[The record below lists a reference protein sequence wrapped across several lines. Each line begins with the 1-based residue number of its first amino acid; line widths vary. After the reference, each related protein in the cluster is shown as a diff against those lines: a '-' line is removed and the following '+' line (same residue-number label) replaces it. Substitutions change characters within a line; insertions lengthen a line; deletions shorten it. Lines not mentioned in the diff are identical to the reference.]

1 MSAQIESL
9 RKDKEILSISLKD
22 MDMLPVKLKT
32 TQESLCKT
40 KDLLKVLKE
49 ELKEKTE
56 ERNYLSKTV
65 RDLAST
71 NGELK
76 EKLEVQTTVKEA
88 ELALIRKQLDDKNK
102 EFYDLKVAN
111 TAQEMGL
118 RDALFKIKD
127 LESSLKNEAAF
138 HQSIARRNDQL
149 QQEIIILQDRNKSDF
164 TSLKKSLD
172 DAIGREIVE
181 RGMCNGNPSARSA
194 EKIDNKT
201 AQKLK
206 GLYLRVSEL
215 ETQLDRERSE
225 HLSSIAQAREQGR
238 ALSQEICELK
248 KVY

>member
-1 MSAQIESL
+1 M
-9 RKDKEILSISLKD
+9 
-22 MDMLPVKLKT
+22 
-32 TQESLCKT
+32 
-40 KDLLKVLKE
+40 
-49 ELKEKTE
+49 
-56 ERNYLSKTV
+56 
-65 RDLAST
+65 
-71 NGELK
+71 
-76 EKLEVQTTVKEA
+76 QTTVKEA
-88 ELALIRKQLDDKNK
+88 EVALIRKQLDDKNK

-181 RGMCNGNPSARSA
+181 RGMCNGNPSAHSA